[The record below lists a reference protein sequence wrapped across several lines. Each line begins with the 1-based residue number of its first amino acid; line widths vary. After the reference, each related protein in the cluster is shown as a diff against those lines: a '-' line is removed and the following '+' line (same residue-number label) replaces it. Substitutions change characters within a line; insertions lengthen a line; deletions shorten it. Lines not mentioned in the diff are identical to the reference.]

1 MPFAA
6 SDIRLFQTSTNEDL
20 LAHSREVI
28 NSNGE
33 WDLADITVAPISLD
47 LYDASYSE
55 IRYNVRT
62 FYFDKS
68 PIIASLS
75 SGAEPVKEFTAMSCE
90 HSLNLLFKYKI

>member
-6 SDIRLFQTSTNEDL
+6 SDIRLFQSSMNEDL

-28 NSNGE
+28 NNNGE
-33 WDLADITVAPISLD
+33 WDLADITVAPITLE

-62 FYFDKS
+62 FYFKKS
-68 PIIASLS
+68 PINAGLR
-75 SGAEPVKEFTAMSCE
+75 SGAELVKKFTVMSCE

>member
-6 SDIRLFQTSTNEDL
+6 SDVRLFQSSTNEDL
-20 LAHSREVI
+20 LEHSREVI
-28 NSNGE
+28 NNNGE
-33 WDLADITVAPISLD
+33 WDLAEITVVPVTLE

-62 FYFDKS
+62 FCFKKS

-75 SGAEPVKEFTAMSCE
+75 SGAELVKKLTVMSCE
-90 HSLNLLFKYKI
+90 RSLNLLFKYKI